1 MAEGGIHSGLSS
13 GAVLRS
19 CWTAKSKARA
29 QWHLTQVSGHE
40 PSAGAEADSEGEHAS
55 GTTRSRMPPVLA
67 HKKPTSRMMTKRR
80 TTSFIAFRFDE
91 RQTRRIAEGLTLAD

>member
-1 MAEGGIHSGLSS
+1 
-13 GAVLRS
+13 
-19 CWTAKSKARA
+19 
-29 QWHLTQVSGHE
+29 
-40 PSAGAEADSEGEHAS
+40 
-55 GTTRSRMPPVLA
+55 MPPVLA